1 MKIKN
6 ILSLVATFQLALSIC
21 AQEQFI
27 YSAQGERVFFEKE
40 PRSVITILE
49 ETCSVTQDSIFNTI
63 KKKDTSAKRL
73 SKNLIL
79 TKLENALISVALEKC
94 PCKIHISPLLTRD
107 GQKFWSSNR
116 IFVKPIPDVKIE
128 QLIALIPDDLPIFI
142 GFGSDSSVYFLELE
156 NSNAISLSNKLYE
169 SGLVVFA
176 QPDFGTILQVNSDMT
191 FEYQWNLHNDNINNH
206 INILGAW
213 DITQGQGTKVAVID
227 LGVELTHPIL
237 INSLTLGYD
246 ATDGLY
252 GGAQGGCRTIDQH
265 GTNCAG
271 IIAAD
276 NGYEDGF
283 RGVAYKSKIIPIRT
297 AYTSDTEGLIS
308 YISWIADGIFHA
320 WHELGA
326 DVLSNSWEL
335 RREYAEIVYIEL
347 TNALSLGRNS
357 KGCVVVFSSGN
368 KEFKT
373 ISGINLIPGIINV
386 GATGFDG
393 KRHCYGSGSDWGSTF
408 GTGLSVM
415 APGVNVPTTTIYGS
429 YGYFSGTSAAC
440 PHVSGLASLLISAN
454 PNLTTFEVGNI
465 IKSTSQKVHAN
476 YYHYNLDNNSS
487 YGAWSNEMGYGLV
500 DAYQAVLLAANPPAH
515 PDLWLR
521 DNMADN
527 GCEPNETST
536 DYSASPDIW
545 LTNQYNELVT
555 EPAVGQTYNVH
566 VRISNRSLDASTA
579 ATLTLSFGISKT
591 GFNSNN
597 GRLSCPRICN
607 QVATGFVVSGYP
619 LGTLAAGA
627 TTEFCFQWTVPNPS
641 TDVCQINIGDPWQ
654 VAIMACIDDDNTT
667 PGISGG
673 IIPADQQARLSNN
686 VAYHGFPLEFNG
698 LSVIIDEPLIPILG
712 APTTLTGGS
721 SEADAELIWLACDGR
736 VLGTGETLA
745 ITPSATTE
753 RYVLEGYSPSL
764 NAYATD
770 TLVLHP
776 RPGSILAVSPNP
788 VVGGQTE
795 VSCCLATTLSE
806 ATLQLVGSLGQAV
819 LNQPITPASDG
830 KAHCTLNLQSVQSG
844 HYQLR
849 LMSAGT
855 LIDTHSIVVQ

>member
-1 MKIKN
+1 
-6 ILSLVATFQLALSIC
+6 
-21 AQEQFI
+21 
-27 YSAQGERVFFEKE
+27 
-40 PRSVITILE
+40 
-49 ETCSVTQDSIFNTI
+49 
-63 KKKDTSAKRL
+63 
-73 SKNLIL
+73 
-79 TKLENALISVALEKC
+79 
-94 PCKIHISPLLTRD
+94 
-107 GQKFWSSNR
+107 
-116 IFVKPIPDVKIE
+116 
-128 QLIALIPDDLPIFI
+128 
-142 GFGSDSSVYFLELE
+142 
-156 NSNAISLSNKLYE
+156 
-169 SGLVVFA
+169 
-176 QPDFGTILQVNSDMT
+176 
-191 FEYQWNLHNDNINNH
+191 
-206 INILGAW
+206 
-213 DITQGQGTKVAVID
+213 
-227 LGVELTHPIL
+227 
-237 INSLTLGYD
+237 
-246 ATDGLY
+246 
-252 GGAQGGCRTIDQH
+252 
-265 GTNCAG
+265 
-271 IIAAD
+271 
-276 NGYEDGF
+276 
-283 RGVAYKSKIIPIRT
+283 
-297 AYTSDTEGLIS
+297 
-308 YISWIADGIFHA
+308 
-320 WHELGA
+320 
-326 DVLSNSWEL
+326 
-335 RREYAEIVYIEL
+335 
-347 TNALSLGRNS
+347 
-357 KGCVVVFSSGN
+357 
-368 KEFKT
+368 
-373 ISGINLIPGIINV
+373 
-386 GATGFDG
+386 
-393 KRHCYGSGSDWGSTF
+393 
-408 GTGLSVM
+408 
-415 APGVNVPTTTIYGS
+415 
-429 YGYFSGTSAAC
+429 
-440 PHVSGLASLLISAN
+440 
-454 PNLTTFEVGNI
+454 
-465 IKSTSQKVHAN
+465 
-476 YYHYNLDNNSS
+476 
-487 YGAWSNEMGYGLV
+487 MGYGII

-545 LTNQYNELVT
+545 FTNQYNELVT

-654 VAIMACIDDDNTT
+654 VAIMACIDDGNTT

-795 VSCCLATTLSE
+795 VSCLLATTLHE
-806 ATLQLVGSLGQAV
+806 AILQLVDNLGQMV
-819 LNQPITPASDG
+819 FSQTITSSGDGNAS
-830 KAHCTLNLQSVQSG
+830 CTLNLQNVHAG

-849 LMSAGT
+849 LVSDGM
-855 LIDTHSIVVQ
+855 LIDTRSVVVQ